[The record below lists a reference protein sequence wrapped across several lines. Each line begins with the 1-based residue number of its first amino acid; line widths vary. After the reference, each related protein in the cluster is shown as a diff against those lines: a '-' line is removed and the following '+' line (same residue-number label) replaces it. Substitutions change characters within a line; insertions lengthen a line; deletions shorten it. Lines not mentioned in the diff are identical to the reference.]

1 MSVETMSYLGMLR
14 RMIRAAARR
23 VAAADE
29 PELAALLELRG
40 DLDKAIAAA
49 VQGQHDGGRSWSE
62 IGAAAGMSKQAAA
75 KRWAGA

>member
-23 VAAADE
+23 VAVADE
-29 PELAALLELRG
+29 IELAAMLELRAE
-40 DLDKAIAAA
+40 LDAAIAEA
-49 VQGQHDGGRSWSE
+49 VKGQHEIVGRSWSE

-75 KRWAGA
+75 KRWAA